1 MATTLLQ
8 FDATSFDGDVV
19 PVTAGD
25 LPAVFDMINGRTV
38 LAFIDGAN
46 ESAAVTKGVHMPQ
59 AYAAGTLTAVLT
71 LFSSAASN
79 EFDLEVQVEAVTSGD
94 AVDFDAATSFD
105 TANAALSSTLS
116 ATAGTPGQ
124 HTITLTNNDSV
135 AAGDMVR
142 FLVRRDSDDAADDN
156 TGTMY
161 LVSMEI
167 REA

>member
-8 FDATSFDGDVV
+8 FDATSFDGDAV

-25 LPAVFDMINGRTV
+25 LFAKFDMINGRSV
-38 LAFIDGAN
+38 LAFADGSD
-46 ESAAVTKGVHMPQ
+46 ETAAVTKGVNMPQ
-59 AYAAGTLTAVLT
+59 AYAGGTLTAVLSI
-71 LFSSAASN
+71 FSSAASN
-79 EFDLEVQVEAVTSGD
+79 EVQLEVAVEAVTSGD

-105 TANAALSSTLS
+105 TANAATSAALS
-116 ATAGTPGQ
+116 ATAGTPQ
-124 HTITLTNNDSV
+124 QESITLTNKDSV

-142 FLVRRDSDDAADDN
+142 FLVRRDADHASDDN

-167 REA
+167 RES